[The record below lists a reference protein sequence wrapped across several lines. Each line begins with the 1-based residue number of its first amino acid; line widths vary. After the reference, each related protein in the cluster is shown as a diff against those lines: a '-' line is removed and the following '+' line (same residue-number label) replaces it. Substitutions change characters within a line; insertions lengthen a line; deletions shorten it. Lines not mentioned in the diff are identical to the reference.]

1 MIILERESVFLS
13 FNFNMVPVEGIL
25 FAIRRDI
32 TVTSSQRDD
41 AQKVRDP
48 LYYETHG

>member
-1 MIILERESVFLS
+1 MAPI
-13 FNFNMVPVEGIL
+13 EGNL

-41 AQKVRDP
+41 AKK
-48 LYYETHG
+48 